1 MDNLTHPFDFEMDS
15 TESIDV
21 FVEELPDQNQ
31 MIFTNCTNCISSL
44 STGSGVCLATV
55 ACIVSGGGKP

>member
-15 TESIDV
+15 TESIDL

-31 MIFTNCTNCISSL
+31 MIFTNCTNCISSF
-44 STGSGVCLATV
+44 STASGVCLATV
-55 ACIVSGGGKP
+55 ASIVSGGGK